1 MSDTGLVSSA
11 LSEPTGTG
19 IAPPVKPSVWK
30 VGWATLVGYFLTVV
44 LGLPIAFALLYI
56 GVDVYG
62 NDTTGRGVFHAHD
75 VWGWLAEGSLGLL
88 ATWATAVLVGTSLRD
103 RTGWEVPFGFTF
115 LTLLVTGYA
124 PLLALTPFY
133 WATAPVSLVAATLI
147 LRLRCEPCGAEPRGA
162 LAAVPRRHRRAV
174 AIGLAVG
181 GPLLFAYVLAYGSL
195 HPLEAEFWGDPPRTL
210 QHQPGKLSRFN
221 VEIENRGP
229 FAVTDAS
236 IVRLEG
242 SPVLQLERAGFEGGE
257 CTVPKGQETCEAPL
271 RTVRSFRA
279 GQTITLELRQGRLCP
294 PGIAGLDAIWLRY
307 TILDTRQE
315 QRLQLRHSPRV
326 RCP

>member
-1 MSDTGLVSSA
+1 VSST
-11 LSEPTGTG
+11 LSESTGTG
-19 IAPPVKPSVWK
+19 IAPPVRPGFWK
-30 VGWATLVGYFLTVV
+30 VGWATLVGYFLTCV
-44 LGLPIAFALLYI
+44 LGLPIAFGLLYVGI
-56 GVDVYG
+56 DVFG

-75 VWGWLAEGSLGLL
+75 VWGWLAEGCLGLL
-88 ATWATAVLVGTSLRD
+88 ATWATAVLVGSSLRD

-147 LRLRCEPCGAEPRGA
+147 LRWRCEPSGAEPRGA

-181 GPLLFAYVLAYGSL
+181 GPLLFAYVLAYGSA
-195 HPLEAEFWGDPPRTL
+195 HPLEAKSWEAAPRTV
-210 QHQPGKLSRFN
+210 QHQPGKLTRFS

-236 IVRLEG
+236 IARLEG
-242 SPVLQLERAGFEGGE
+242 SPVLQLERAGIEGNQ
-257 CTVPKGQETCEAPL
+257 CTVPKGQQTCEVPL
-271 RTVRSFRA
+271 RTARSFEP

-294 PGIAGLDAIWLRY
+294 PGIARLDAIWLRY

-315 QRLQLRHSPRV
+315 QRLQLPQSPTV